1 MTVAWHASSGSACQG
16 LWKGCWDP
24 TLLKSE
30 LCCCS
35 IAVNRSGQLWLL
47 IKEARALDRLGLAVP
62 EAAVH
67 AALQA
72 QRMLTVEETLG
83 DMLAEYYKVRHST
96 ICLDGAYAAAAGR
109 RDVICEG
116 PGIICR

>member
-1 MTVAWHASSGSACQG
+1 MKD
-16 LWKGCWDP
+16 LWGAVGRSWKP
-24 TLLKSE
+24 AVLKSE

-83 DMLAEYYKVRHST
+83 DMLAEYYKVRYSD
-96 ICLDGAYAAAAGR
+96 IYLDAAAGR
-109 RDVICEG
+109 CNA
-116 PGIICR
+116 